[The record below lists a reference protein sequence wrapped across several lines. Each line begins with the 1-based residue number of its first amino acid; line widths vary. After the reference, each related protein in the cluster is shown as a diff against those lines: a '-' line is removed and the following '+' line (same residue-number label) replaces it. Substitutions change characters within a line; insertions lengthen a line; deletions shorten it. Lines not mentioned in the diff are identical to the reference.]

1 MTQQVLYCVE
11 SLIFMQEWTQEKNYG
26 RLGPSPCTT
35 DAGPA
40 PSGIAP
46 AHDSTDVL
54 LAELDAGRLAAE
66 EFARLGRAAGMPE
79 AAVTEV
85 LRSLVC
91 ASK

>member
-1 MTQQVLYCVE
+1 MPDDVW
-11 SLIFMQEWTQEKNYG
+11 F
-26 RLGPSPCTT
+26 
-35 DAGPA
+35 A
-40 PSGIAP
+40 PN
-46 AHDSTDVL
+46 STDVL